1 MNKKLLFA
9 AMSLAALTACTD
21 NDFENQKLA
30 EEASPVE
37 IELINFNDGMTRA
50 SMDGNTIK
58 WSAKEGDLFTL
69 YHGGAGAAVTGFQ
82 NATFSAKSTAGE
94 PARLTTP
101 TMILPGEAI
110 MVWPVDTAFN
120 IKSGD
125 NLSISIPAEQKNI
138 ENYIPYVS
146 DRFTIANYAK
156 LQNDPNKAGYNEY
169 NSAGKDRKYT
179 IYMRP
184 MASQLNLKA
193 DYVGMDDIKALEE
206 DEDPIDPI
214 KLTSVDLSTKT
225 GGNDLFT
232 TKVAI
237 KWNGAVN
244 TNWPSATELPN
255 KSWSDQTELDVANV
269 ATTGTQVDKL
279 TSMEECLNGNDGC
292 KFLILPQGT
301 IADGVDE
308 AAIVVKT
315 IYGMVVI
322 QDPTVAGTKTKY
334 DEDEY
339 KAAWYRYLSTKKAA
353 DTEENASD
361 ATAETAGD
369 NAGKYKTVAKSP
381 ALGLQQTINYM
392 STYTAKSGTVKGE
405 PLGVA
410 LTRYVK
416 VNLKHLDMSD
426 LHIKTDKQLR
436 DVVRVW
442 NKLGLDAV
450 TVYLDGGS
458 DDDEDGDAAG
468 EFTIS
473 QKTIKTINDINK
485 AKGGIPFKV
494 KPCVIAGEACTEI
507 IVKGGG
513 DVQDVAF
520 IAANGTTKADVVF
533 NEGETWNWKGAVKVD
548 KTGVERF
555 INRGTMVNAED
566 ATIKT
571 TENDGTKN
579 NVPLRNTGTW
589 NITAGKLFVQFS
601 VTNLNAVNIAKGAEY
616 RQDKST
622 FNNGASA
629 IPTRFGG
636 DDSKIGKVE
645 NKGVFA
651 TVNDGIINNVGLI
664 EHADKD
670 AKTYITTNQSA
681 TVDFANAFKNTPS
694 NKMGTI
700 NLPYSNKEEDNI
712 SILAAADKGFVSVTV
727 SAADAPA
734 DGILNADVVG
744 ERVNYINITGGIT
757 TIAKVSDQVKYVEI
771 NDKDK
776 KEIAWSLTAPATAAY
791 EGLMVLSPVNIKL
804 NTEIQVTKA
813 CYLGA
818 DMYVGGKFNNG
829 TDGVLPKWNGYFGD
843 TTDNFATMYV
853 TY

>member
-110 MVWPVDTAFN
+110 MVWPVDTAFT
-120 IKSGD
+120 IKATD
-125 NLSISIPAEQKNI
+125 KLSISIPAEQKNI

-146 DRFTIANYAK
+146 DRFTIADYAK

-193 DYVGMDDIKALEE
+193 DYVGMKDIKELEAGE
-206 DEDPIDPI
+206 DGIDPV

-237 KWNGAVN
+237 KWHGGVN
-244 TNWPSATELPN
+244 TNWPSATVLPN

-269 ATTGTQVDKL
+269 TTTGTQVDKL
-279 TSMEECLNGNDGC
+279 TSKEECLNGNDGC

-308 AAIVVKT
+308 AAIVVNT
-315 IYGMVVI
+315 IYGKVVI

-334 DEDEY
+334 DADEY
-339 KAAWYRYLSTKKAA
+339 KAAWYRYLSTKITTAT
-353 DTEENASD
+353 TEENVSD

-436 DVVRVW
+436 DAARVW
-442 NKLGLDAV
+442 EKLGLDNV
-450 TVYLDGGS
+450 SVYLDG
-458 DDDEDGDAAG
+458 DAKG
-468 EFTIS
+468 EFKMS
-473 QKTIKTINDINK
+473 QKTITLLNK
-485 AKGGIPFKV
+485 LNKGTDGKYKSPLPFTV
-494 KPCVIAGEACTEI
+494 KPCSITDPDEDCKTIVIT
-507 IVKGGG
+507 GGG
-513 DVQDVAF
+513 DVQDMAF
-520 IAANGTTKADVVF
+520 IVDNGGTKADVAF
-533 NEGETWNWKGAVKVD
+533 NEGETWNWKGEVKVGAA
-548 KTGVERF
+548 GVKE
-555 INRGTMVNAED
+555 IYNRGTLENSATGNVTLKTAE
-566 ATIKT
+566 A
-571 TENDGTKN
+571 DGTQNDVRLVN
-579 NVPLRNTGTW
+579 NGTW
-589 NITAGKLFVQFS
+589 NVKAGTLFVQFD
-601 VTNLNAVNIAKGAEY
+601 VLNNGKVDITKGAELREDGSGHIFY
-616 RQDKST
+616 NYATNKPS
-622 FNNGASA
+622 
-629 IPTRFGG
+629 RFGG
-636 DDSKIGKVE
+636 DDKAIGVVE

-651 TVNDGIINNVGLI
+651 TVNDGVIYNYGGLI
-664 EHADKD
+664 EHADVD
-670 AKTYITTNQSA
+670 AKTYITKNQLGG
-681 TVDFANAFKNTPS
+681 DFAAAFS
-694 NKMGTI
+694 GANKMGRI
-700 NLPYSNKEEDNI
+700 NLPYSNKDEDNI
-712 SILAAADKGFVSVTV
+712 SVNSALNQGFISVTV
-727 SAADAPA
+727 
-734 DGILNADVVG
+734 DGEVTGALKADVLG
-744 ERVNYINITGGIT
+744 SKVNYVIIKSGVTEIQ
-757 TIAKVSDQVKYVEI
+757 KVAGTVKYLEI
-771 NDKDK
+771 NEPST
-776 KEIAWSLTAPATAAY
+776 EIAWKVSEASSY
-791 EGLMVLSPVNIKL
+791 DGLMVLSKVNITQGT
-804 NTEIQVTKA
+804 NVTITKA
-813 CYLGA
+813 TYLGA
-818 DMYVGGKFNNG
+818 TMYVGGIFAEG
-829 TDGVLPKWNGYFGD
+829 SWNGYYGN
-843 TTDNFATMYV
+843 TTSNFATMYV